1 MVSPDSVVQGGLLQ
15 FQLALAFAVVR
26 SKPPDMSIREY
37 ALKLRDYI
45 IVGKRAP
52 ETTFVETHLDSTAFW
67 REAYEKSE
75 AAQSELLDKIY
86 ELEQRNEARLL
97 RDKWDKSFDPTSPEQ
112 SRASAKSKCLPAN
125 RPKKRAKTTSIQVQQ
140 CAQLSN
146 RAWLHHDFSNLQF
159 CEGITTRLMRHFHT
173 LQILLRK
180 KTNPEAIAGAIVAI
194 CKKFES
200 TILAAVQDNTVQES
214 PTNGNRQSTESPL
227 QQISKVLDRMY
238 PTILQGLTRTTSIR
252 DAKDSAGLIVYH
264 LTKLFQQII
273 QQSYQYALL
282 KADPVSY
289 EHVSTKSGQK
299 SKAKPARQKKTRSI
313 KPPPKIENIIA
324 CFAYMTS
331 IIFKPLD
338 PEKHE
343 HGDLLEGLTF
353 VILEHVGKVLGVL
366 TFKDLSLYAEPT
378 TNNLRYALPVCLTEN
393 HGDSRTPVP
402 EIAEVAAVWNSKYL
416 IPLLKQAMLYMDK
429 RQKTVELSTSSAN
442 VVLPSSLLTSA
453 RVRLQSTLLRGVFGA
468 DDPSIGAALNFP
480 PEITSN
486 TSCLES
492 SIDPQ
497 ACPGEWFTQEVW
509 ALLGWDSL
517 LKCECLAQ
525 REGE

>member
-1 MVSPDSVVQGGLLQ
+1 MVQGGLLQ
-15 FQLALAFAVVR
+15 FQLALALAIVQ

-52 ETTFVETHLDSTAFW
+52 ETTFMETHLDSTAFW

-125 RPKKRAKTTSIQVQQ
+125 RPKKRAKTMSI
-140 CAQLSN
+140 
-146 RAWLHHDFSNLQF
+146 
-159 CEGITTRLMRHFHT
+159 
-173 LQILLRK
+173 
-180 KTNPEAIAGAIVAI
+180 
-194 CKKFES
+194 
-200 TILAAVQDNTVQES
+200 QDNTVQES

-227 QQISKVLDRMY
+227 QQTSKVLDRMY

-289 EHVSTKSGQK
+289 EQVSTKPGQK
-299 SKAKPARQKKTRSI
+299 SKAKPTRQKKTGSI

-343 HGDLLEGLTF
+343 HSDLLEGLTF
-353 VILEHVGKVLGVL
+353 VILEHVGKVLGIL

-393 HGDSRTPVP
+393 HSDSRTPVP

-525 REGE
+525 REE